1 MQEFKNSKITVSNM
15 YGAELSITVSW
26 EAEIP
31 EWIETFKCILAWL
44 KFDPKT
50 IDELLGQKEEV

>member
-44 KFDPKT
+44 KFDPK
-50 IDELLGQKEEV
+50 Q

>member
-1 MQEFKNSKITVSNM
+1 MQEFKNSKITVNNM
-15 YGAELSITVSW
+15 YGTELSITVSW

-44 KFDPKT
+44 KFDPET
-50 IDELLGQKEEV
+50 IDEFLGQKEEV